1 MDPTDSFGMMNFM
14 NEDAITMPKVK
25 INKNYLKLRLNK
37 ILKIDERKLKKTHP
51 VHPINYLSIT
61 KTVTCN

>member
-37 ILKIDERKLKKTHP
+37 ILKIYEKIRKTHP